1 MIINKYVYLSKLN
14 IGATKYDFEK
24 NLLDK
29 MEDQRFLTDLA
40 PLLPYGVQYN
50 INEAYD
56 WFIREIKY
64 SSSGHE

>member
-1 MIINKYVYLSKLN
+1 MKSNIYGDLSKLN
-14 IGATKYDFEK
+14 IGVTKNDFEK

-56 WFIREIKY
+56 WFIREIIPLMD
-64 SSSGHE
+64 

>member
-24 NLLDK
+24 KLLDK
-29 MEDQRFLTDLA
+29 MEDRRFLTDLA

-56 WFIREIKY
+56 WFIREIIPLMD
-64 SSSGHE
+64 

>member
-1 MIINKYVYLSKLN
+1 LIINKYVYLSKLN

-56 WFIREIKY
+56 WFIREIIPLMD
-64 SSSGHE
+64 